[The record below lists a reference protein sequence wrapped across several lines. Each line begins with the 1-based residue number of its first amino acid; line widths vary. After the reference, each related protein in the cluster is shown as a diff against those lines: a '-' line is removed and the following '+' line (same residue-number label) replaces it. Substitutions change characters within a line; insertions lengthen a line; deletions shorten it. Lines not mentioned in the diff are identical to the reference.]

1 MDTLITIIISGMAV
15 SYITELLS
23 QIFKKT
29 VIIKLF
35 ATLPLTL
42 LACWLLGLTGVQLA
56 IGAIAAAFFSLAS
69 LLILSRPV
77 SIQTINRR

>member
-1 MDTLITIIISGMAV
+1 MAV

-29 VIIKLF
+29 NIIKLF
-35 ATLPLTL
+35 GTLPLAF
-42 LACWLLGLTGVQLA
+42 LACWLLGLTEFQLI
-56 IGAIAAAFFSLAS
+56 IGSIAAAFFSLAS
-69 LLILSRPV
+69 LLLLSRPV